1 MKQKDI
7 ELLKQRNEKSFEK
20 LYYKYHKL
28 IFSIIYH
35 KVFDFHVT
43 EELVQDT
50 FIKIM
55 ESIDQYNGGNFKYW
69 ILTIGKNI
77 ANMYLRKEIRNKE
90 KLEEY
95 SKNIY
100 EEEII
105 DYNEIASL
113 LLSDIRKLV
122 DNEVYEIII
131 MHLVKGLKFKEIA
144 EIKNETTSAILG
156 KYHRAMKLIRGKIDY
171 EKYWK

>member
-7 ELLKQRNEKSFEK
+7 ELLKQGSEETFEK

-50 FIKIM
+50 FIKII

-69 ILTIGKNI
+69 ILTIGRNI
-77 ANMYLRKEIRNKE
+77 ANMYLRKELKNKE
-90 KLEEY
+90 KMKHY
-95 SKNIY
+95 SENIY
-100 EEEII
+100 EEDTI
-105 DYNEIASL
+105 DYNDVASKL
-113 LLSDIRKLV
+113 LEDIRKLV
-122 DNEVYEIII
+122 DHEVYEIII
-131 MHLVKGLKFKEIA
+131 MHLVQGLKFKEIA